1 MNRPVGKPNR
11 NSSEVAVGLRRMNTR
26 LVNVVVDAARPRGL
40 ADFWAALLGWSVAAE
55 NPDEVDVRAPETDG
69 WDLDLVFVPV
79 PEAKEV
85 KNRIHLDLASET
97 LSHQAEL
104 VSRAVELGGS
114 RVDVGQG
121 AVPWVVLAD
130 PEGNEF
136 CVLEPRERY
145 ARTGAVASIV
155 VDAHD
160 PERMAGFWARI
171 TGRPIGAR
179 DDEGLVGLRAPSGRG
194 PWLEFLR
201 NDDVKSVKNRVHLD
215 IAPLAGFDHAEAVA
229 EVEAAGAAPADLGGP
244 ALPWRVLMDPEG
256 NEFCV
261 LTPR

>member
-1 MNRPVGKPNR
+1 MD
-11 NSSEVAVGLRRMNTR
+11 TR
-26 LVNVVVDAARPRGL
+26 LVNLVIDAARPRVL
-40 ADFWAALLGWSVAAE
+40 ADFWAALLGWRVAIDE
-55 NPDEVDVRAPETDG
+55 PDEVDVRAPDTDG

-79 PEAKEV
+79 PEPKEI

-104 VSRAVELGGS
+104 VSRAVELGGR
-114 RVDVGQG
+114 RVDLGQG

-136 CVLEPRERY
+136 CVLEPRDRY
-145 ARTGAVASIV
+145 ASAGAVASIV

-160 PERMAGFWARI
+160 PERMADFWARV
-171 TGRPIGAR
+171 TGRPVGAR
-179 DDEGLVGLRAPSGRG
+179 EDDVLVGLRAPSGRG

-201 NDDVKSVKNRVHLD
+201 NDDVKRVKNRVHLD
-215 IAPLAGFDHAEAVA
+215 VAPPSGADHAEAVS
-229 EVEAAGAAPADLGGP
+229 EVVAAGAAPADLGGP
-244 ALPWRVLMDPEG
+244 DLPWRVLMDPEG